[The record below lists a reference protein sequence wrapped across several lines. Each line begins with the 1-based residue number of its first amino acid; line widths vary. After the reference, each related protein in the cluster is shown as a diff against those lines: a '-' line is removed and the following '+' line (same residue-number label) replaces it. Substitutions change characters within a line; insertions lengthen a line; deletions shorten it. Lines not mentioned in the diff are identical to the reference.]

1 MKKFKFA
8 LLTFMTA
15 LISLGFTACSD
26 DDDLKNVSVTGVT
39 ITPTTL
45 TLKAGTTGTLTA
57 TVVPENATVT
67 TVAWSSSDTN
77 IATIENGIVT
87 AISEGSTTIKV
98 KTDDGGFADT
108 DGGTDAGGGHK
119 GGFFIMLQNVVGN
132 ALLRF
137 GKLGK
142 PRPDL
147 LE

>member
-57 TVVPENATVT
+57 TVVPENAAVT

-98 KTDDGGFADT
+98 KTDEIGRA
-108 DGGTDAGGGHK
+108 H
-119 GGFFIMLQNVVGN
+119 V
-132 ALLRF
+132 
-137 GKLGK
+137 
-142 PRPDL
+142 
-147 LE
+147 